1 MKPTVIPSLR
11 PIYQRVVAEVCQAY
25 QVTEEMLVGKSRVR
39 RIVIARRAA
48 LVLLRNHSA
57 GTLQEVADCFGV
69 EHSAVCHAASHLKAL
84 ISVDGQESCRWECLK
99 NAMKKPQPHAPSSAR
114 AALIAV
120 ADELEAKVRQLRATI
135 EEMKEAA

>member
-1 MKPTVIPSLR
+1 MEPTVIPSLR

-25 QVTEEMLVGKSRVR
+25 LVTEEMLVGKSRVR

-69 EHSAVCHAASHLKAL
+69 THSAVCHAGAEMESLAM
-84 ISVDGQESCRWECLK
+84 VDAFERNRWDEV
-99 NAMKKPQPHAPSSAR
+99 NRMMAATVPHVPGSAR
-114 AALIAV
+114 AALSAL
-120 ADELEAKVRQLRATI
+120 ADELEAQVRQLRATI
-135 EEMKEAA
+135 EEMGRAA

>member
-1 MKPTVIPSLR
+1 MAPTVIPSLR

-57 GTLQEVADCFGV
+57 GTLQDVADCFGMT
-69 EHSAVCHAASHLKAL
+69 HRAVCHAGAEMEAL
-84 ISVDGQESCRWECLK
+84 AMVDAFERNRWEEV
-99 NAMKKPQPHAPSSAR
+99 NRAMSATIPHAPSSAR